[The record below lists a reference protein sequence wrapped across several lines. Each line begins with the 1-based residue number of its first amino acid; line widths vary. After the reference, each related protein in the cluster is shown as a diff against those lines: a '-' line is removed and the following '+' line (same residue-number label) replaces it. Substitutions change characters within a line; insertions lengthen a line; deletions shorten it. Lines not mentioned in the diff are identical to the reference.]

1 MLQLLST
8 VSPGILGNY
17 LYELAKKSALHPGRK
32 ANYRLR
38 SYGLPLMMVLAL
50 GFMLRVEAWA
60 QPAGWQYYSRIAIT
74 ENSGLNVADYQLLLT
89 LNTQELVAAGQM
101 NANGDDIRFGA
112 DLSGNT
118 LLSYWI
124 ESDMNT
130 SNTKIW
136 VKIPL
141 LAANVVTYI
150 YLFYGNN
157 SASAESNI
165 DGTFIGPHSST
176 DSIDSGN
183 SGGVTNSQRGFRF
196 APNEDILVKR
206 FGKREPDGSTR
217 YVTLFDF
224 NSQAILRQHEVS
236 GPAGQYIYSDL
247 GSPIWLTQDTQ
258 YLLELYQGSNDGY
271 YFGVSSQIGTHLTY
285 YDMRYCN
292 SCTQNTFPSLV
303 LNGYQYGYPD
313 FHYYTKNNVTPPPT
327 YYICPPEICNGIDDN
342 CDGNVDEGVQ
352 TIYYRDF
359 DTDGFGN
366 PSSVIS
372 ACSQPSGYVANGTDC
387 NDLSAVEK
395 PGQIWY
401 KDTDNDGYAETG
413 AATITQCLRP
423 VGYKAASE
431 LTSITGD
438 CNDNAAAINPAAS
451 EICDN
456 IDNNCNGM
464 TDEGLTFI
472 TYYTDADNDGFGTGS
487 GQSLCANPGPG
498 FATQAGDCNDDP
510 ATGGM
515 TNPDATEICDNIDNN
530 CNGMTDEGLTFITY
544 YTDADNDGFG
554 TGSGQSLCANP
565 GPGFATQA
573 GDCNDDPATG
583 GMTNPDAT
591 EICDNIDNNCNGMT
605 DEGLTFITYYTDAD
619 NDGFGTGSGQSL
631 CANPGPGFA
640 TQAGDCNDDPATG
653 GMTNPDATE
662 ICDNIDNNC
671 NGMTDEGVQ
680 TTFYRDMDGDGFGN
694 PAVTQLACS
703 APMGYVANDDD
714 CDDTNGAIK
723 PGATEVCD
731 GVDNN
736 CDGTIDNILSGGG
749 VWQNTNVGTANGN
762 ATYPPCDAQPNDVFT
777 IQASGFSTSN
787 SDQLHLV
794 YQQLCGNVELIARVT
809 GVNSGGWAGITLR
822 ESLMPGSKKVALK
835 TQSNGNIRREIRTT
849 INGAVNNLNYLRP
862 AHSWLRL
869 VRNGSNFVGYTSTDG
884 TNWTFAFSATV
895 SMTGCIYVGLFSES
909 INANVVTTATFDN
922 VQINGGV
929 LPLIQAPQTPV
940 AASSLSPEVYP
951 NPTTGEVNIDLS
963 SYANPVGTVK
973 VFDAYG
979 KLVLQK
985 QLDGSPLFGMKINGA
1000 DGVYSIS
1007 IEVEGET
1014 PVTKRVV
1021 IAH

>member
-530 CNGMTDEGLTFITY
+530 CNGMTDEG
-544 YTDADNDGFG
+544 
-554 TGSGQSLCANP
+554 
-565 GPGFATQA
+565 
-573 GDCNDDPATG
+573 
-583 GMTNPDAT
+583 
-591 EICDNIDNNCNGMT
+591 
-605 DEGLTFITYYTDAD
+605 
-619 NDGFGTGSGQSL
+619 
-631 CANPGPGFA
+631 
-640 TQAGDCNDDPATG
+640 
-653 GMTNPDATE
+653 
-662 ICDNIDNNC
+662 
-671 NGMTDEGVQ
+671 VQ